1 MIRVSM
7 MKSKKTVIISLITA
21 LVLPGM
27 YSNPVLASEVSP
39 DGISQGITGDTAATE
54 QPETTEDA
62 QDTVISL
69 DGFDAYVNH
78 PNMTSEVGS
87 VQEVLT
93 EPVGVEA
100 LLHQNMT
107 EEEYKQA
114 AEDAVGA
121 SWGYTNLGISNVE
134 DNLNI
139 RSIPQEDGKLVG
151 KLPKNAA
158 CEILEEADGWTHMK
172 SGEVEGYVKSDY
184 LLTGYAAKKRVNEV
198 LNSVARVTADGL
210 KVREE
215 PNTDAEVITMVA
227 EGESLYVIEELG
239 EWVKVA
245 LDDQEVYVSSEYVE
259 LDKELDTAITMTEV
273 LYGVGVSDVRVE
285 LCQFALQFVGNPYVW
300 GGTSL
305 TKGTDCS
312 GFTGSVYKNFGM
324 KIPRTS
330 REQARAGKE
339 IKISD
344 AKPGDLIFYARGS
357 TINHVAI
364 YIGNGRVVHAS
375 NKREGIKT
383 SAIRYRTPVKAVR
396 FIQD

>member
-1 MIRVSM
+1 MDRKTKVMIKCIAALLIPTLIGMPAQAS
-7 MKSKKTVIISLITA
+7 SL
-21 LVLPGM
+21 
-27 YSNPVLASEVSP
+27 
-39 DGISQGITGDTAATE
+39 
-54 QPETTEDA
+54 
-62 QDTVISL
+62 SL
-69 DGFDAYVNH
+69 SDFGEYVNSSLETA
-78 PNMTSEVGS
+78 MEADEESVSEA
-87 VQEVLT
+87 LT
-93 EPVGVEA
+93 APVGVEA
-100 LLHQNMT
+100 ILHQEMT
-107 EEEYKQA
+107 EEEFKQA
-114 AEDAVGA
+114 AEDIVGA
-121 SWGYTNLGISNVE
+121 AWGYTNLGISNVS

-158 CEILEEADGWTHMK
+158 CEILDEDGEWTHIK
-172 SGEVEGYVKSDY
+172 SGEVEGYVKSEY
-184 LLTGYAAKKRVNEV
+184 LLTGYSAKRRVNEV
-198 LNSVARVTADGL
+198 LSSVAKVTADGL

-227 EGESLYVIEELG
+227 EGESLYVVEELG
-239 EWVKVA
+239 DWIKVA
-245 LDDQEVYVSSEYVE
+245 LDDQEVYVAAEYVE
-259 LDKELDTAITMTEV
+259 LGKELDTAITMTEV
-273 LYGVGVSDVRVE
+273 LYGVGVSDIRVE
-285 LCQFALQFVGNPYVW
+285 LCQYALQFVGNPYVW

-312 GFTGSVYKNFGM
+312 GFSGSVYKNFGM

-339 IKISD
+339 IKISE

-383 SAIRYRTPVKAVR
+383 SAINYRTPVKAVR